1 MSRISFL
8 RTTNYELRTNAGFTL
23 IELVV
28 VMGIIGVVSAVTLAN
43 NTRFGGSVLLQNL
56 AYDIALS
63 IRQAQVYG
71 ISVRSY
77 GEGNFAAYYGMHFD
91 INDATRYKLFAD
103 VSGTGIYD
111 PGKNVSPSPY
121 VIGRGYY
128 IDGLCA
134 PAGADFLSCTR
145 VDQLDVVFRRPE
157 PDARI
162 TAGSGGQ
169 TCIQNP
175 TQCRENARIII
186 KSPRGDTM
194 SVLVEGTGQISVQ

>member
-28 VMGIIGVVSAVTLAN
+28 VMGIIVVVSAVTLAN

-71 ISVRSY
+71 ISVRNYSA
-77 GEGNFAAYYGMHFD
+77 GNFSAGYGMHFD
-91 INDATRYKLFAD
+91 IVSPTSYVLFAD
-103 VSGTGIYD
+103 AVDANGRYDGTMACPQSGGSGREFILC
-111 PGKNVSPSPY
+111 NS
-121 VIGRGYY
+121 IGRGYR
-128 IDGLCA
+128 IDGLCS
-134 PAGADFLSCTR
+134 PAGAVPLSCTR

-169 TCIQNP
+169 KGKKKP
-175 TQCRENARIII
+175 TPC
-186 KSPRGDTM
+186 K
-194 SVLVEGTGQISVQ
+194 